1 MLTREKGGLSPEFE
15 ERMRFYR
22 ATCNIDLRDYIYE
35 TDERLQLDIASFRR
49 DVMASVLEAYDRN
62 APGIVGDEAMRAE
75 LLQSYERD
83 GGVNEVPPIVFNR
96 TKVNSIVAAEGDGIR
111 TWFDVNLKE
120 VTDRIVEMQKS
131 PSADAMAGMIIAY
144 DVVALGYAAAAGYAE
159 YCAIA
164 PAVPLALE
172 SAYLQPLI
180 AAALAHP
187 GILAAT
193 AVAAAAIGVAL
204 TAVAFLD
211 RELTGLIINDTP
223 FDVAIEKWHMEH
235 GYMDSMVVSDKNV
248 EGMPLLRRRA
258 SENMV
263 YCSFFTISKS
273 TGFYG
278 AECTMKITPE
288 CGDRALYFLSA
299 NPLSEKSR
307 VNLAWGD
314 AESWNPAGRVD
325 PGTWHAR
332 LYDAGGLAAEAR
344 HDGIRAKAK
353 LNSEHGSKA
362 YAVLHLRH
370 AESGHVDFTSEPP
383 RAYGAMGISGSTGFG
398 YDAAE
403 GCYALQPGG
412 FVALNAYGGDYNRY
426 ELTCRSGGTAEGK
439 LRIDDDARWADPIDV
454 YPDGYAPYSI
464 SHEAPRDRP
473 HIARDLVQVT
483 NTSGVPVYIRQA
495 RFSPSTPT
503 SISRSDWMGRLP
515 DSTPLADINIPASH
529 DTAAVNSFMHTP
541 WACHHASITQQLLN
555 GMRAFDIRIKVKEV
569 AGEIVFATCHGSL
582 RGITDLNEFEPL
594 DAALDRF
601 SNFLESHPTEALVVT
616 LKIDDNRLPANRR
629 EEVLGELSSML
640 GEYPC
645 MIRDRKDLPSLGEA
659 RGHAVLFSR
668 ISGDARF
675 GYVLE
680 WGSNTKGEFATDAG
694 GAQQGASRDFPVYV
708 QDHFQFGFDIRHP
721 GQDKADLVKKTSQL
735 AETSDGTV
743 FLNYASAC
751 VLGAAGVYCH
761 RHLIDWLGG
770 ETVGRRPKKLGW
782 VFMDYESDCYYTDE
796 YANVDLPGLI
806 IASNF
811 QYEGFTQRFKV
822 IG

>member
-1 MLTREKGGLSPEFE
+1 MLTREKGSLSPEFE
-15 ERMRFYR
+15 ERARFYR
-22 ATCNIDLRDYIYE
+22 DACGIDVRDYIYE
-35 TDERLQLDIASFRR
+35 TDESLQLDIASLRR
-49 DVMASVLEAYDRN
+49 DVLTSVLEAYDRN
-62 APGIVGDEAMRAE
+62 APGIVGDEAVRSE
-75 LLQSYERD
+75 LIRRGCRD
-83 GGVNEVPPIVFNR
+83 GDAAEVPPVVFNR
-96 TKVNSIVAAEGDGIR
+96 TKINSIVRAEGDGIR
-111 TWFDVNLKE
+111 TWIDVNLKE
-120 VTDRIVEMQKS
+120 VTDRIVEMKEK
-131 PSADAMAGMIIAY
+131 PSVDAVAGLVVTY
-144 DVVALGYAAAAGYAE
+144 DVVAVGYAAAAGYAE

-180 AAALAHP
+180 AAALANP
-187 GILAAT
+187 EVLAAT
-193 AVAAAAIGVAL
+193 VVAAILIGAAL

-223 FDVAIEKWHMEH
+223 FDVVIEKWHMEH
-235 GYMDSMVVSDKNV
+235 GYMDSMVVSDKSV
-248 EGMPLLRRRA
+248 EGRPLLRRRA

-263 YCSFFTISKS
+263 YCSFFTISRS
-273 TGFYG
+273 AGFYG

-288 CGDRALYFLSA
+288 YGDKSLYFLSA

-314 AESWNPAGRVD
+314 AGSWDPAGRVD
-325 PGTWHAR
+325 PSAWHGK
-332 LYDAGGLAAEAR
+332 LYDGGGLAAEAR
-344 HDGIRAKAK
+344 HGNIRAKVK

-362 YAVLHLRH
+362 YAVLHLQH
-370 AESGHVDFTSEPP
+370 AESGYVDFTFDPCS
-383 RAYGAMGISGSTGFG
+383 AHGAMGISGSTGFA
-398 YDAAE
+398 YDALE

-412 FVALNAYGGDYNRY
+412 SVAFNAYGGDYNRY
-426 ELTCRSGGTAEGK
+426 ELTCRAGGAAGGK
-439 LRIDDDARWADPIDV
+439 LRVDDDVRWAEPIGV

-464 SHEAPRDRP
+464 SHEAPRGRP
-473 HIARDLVQVT
+473 RIARDLVQVT
-483 NTSGVPVYIRQA
+483 NTSGVPVYIKRM
-495 RFSPSTPT
+495 RFSPSAPA

-515 DSTPLADINIPASH
+515 DDAPLDDINIPASH
-529 DTAAVNSFMHTP
+529 DAAAVNAYIHTP

-555 GMRAFDIRIKVKEV
+555 GLRAFDVRIKVKEV
-569 AGEIVFATCHGSL
+569 AGEIAFVTCHGSL
-582 RGITDLNEFEPL
+582 KGVTNLNEFEPL

-601 SNFLESHPTEALVVT
+601 SSFLKSHPTEALVVT
-616 LKIDDNRLPANRR
+616 LKIDDNRLSDDRQ
-629 EEVLGELSSML
+629 EEVLGELSGML
-640 GEYPC
+640 DRYPC
-645 MIRDRKDLPSLGEA
+645 MLRGRRDLPSLGEA
-659 RGHAVLFSR
+659 RGRVVLFSR
-668 ISGDARF
+668 IAGDARF

-735 AETSDGTV
+735 AEASGRAV

-761 RHLIDWLGG
+761 RHLLDWLGG
-770 ETVGRRPKKLGW
+770 ETVGLRPKKLGW

-796 YANVDLPGLI
+796 YANVDLPGII

-811 QYEGFTQRFKV
+811 QYGGYTQRFKV